1 VDICGVEGKDYFCP
15 KIYWMYMKQ
24 NRLPIGTFINMA
36 TVVVGSTVGILFKS
50 AIGADYQ
57 SIVFQALGLGTL
69 MIGLKM
75 TLAVKGDHILK
86 IIFAL
91 VIGGVVGNFLQLDVQ
106 MASLSESVKTL
117 IGSEEKGFTDG
128 LVNAFLLFCIGSMT
142 ILGSLEEGLSGK
154 KELLMVKSTLDGFA
168 SIALAAVYGVGVLF
182 SILPMLIFQG
192 GITIFAPFIKS
203 LVSEDHLDAIGALGG
218 VLILGIAIRMLEL
231 GQINLENLLPALILI
246 IPILSISE
254 KFGKSMAKI
263 S

>member
-1 VDICGVEGKDYFCP
+1 M
-15 KIYWMYMKQ
+15 MYMKQ
-24 NRLPIGTFINMA
+24 SRMPIGTFINMA
-36 TVVVGSTVGILFKS
+36 TVVVGSAVGIMFKT

-75 TLAVKGDHILK
+75 TMAVKGDHMLK

-91 VIGGVVGNFLQLDVQ
+91 VIGGVVGNFFQLDVQ
-106 MASLSESVKTL
+106 MASLSESVKAL
-117 IGSEEKGFTDG
+117 IGSEEQGFTDG

-154 KELLMVKSTLDGFA
+154 KELLLVKSTLDGFA
-168 SIALAAVYGVGVLF
+168 SIALSAVYGVGVLF
-182 SILPMLIFQG
+182 SILPMLFFQG
-192 GITIFAPFIKS
+192 GITVFAPFIKK
-203 LVSEDHLDAIGALGG
+203 LVREDHLDAIGALGG

-231 GQINLENLLPALILI
+231 GPLNLENLLPALVLI
-246 IPILSISE
+246 IPILSISDRYE
-254 KFGKSMAKI
+254 KNFAKTT